1 MSNFSEQTGRPILGS
16 LEEIYGYITKRHD
29 TIMFELQESVELQTK
44 MIPVVEKAKLSGI
57 SNVYIKSIPPFVCN
71 ELTESFVG
79 LMSENVTMC
88 FIANTIFDTFD
99 DDFVSKIFSVFKTR
113 NSLRDLFVSV
123 SLMNNK
129 SARLYL
135 SGRNKLKHINFSLDF
150 SDDVGAF
157 RFCVEEIKNTPLSI
171 SCTFRDKTEW
181 DKLATT
187 LKFIKKPVPI
197 SVLTFHYVFCDV
209 GGILPVFRKLSN
221 WSIDTVWIRSCV
233 VPLPIEILKNVR
245 RVEIGLGEVDWDL
258 FATQEAINVVGEKI
272 EGSIADLMVFRCKES
287 ALVMLRNLKASNH
300 QKLKMVICTLDGP
313 DIARELKHFQEPR
326 LVSCPESEPVKRPR
340 RPRVFLPKDKEAVI
354 AECFSEPL
362 ADTSPTTSVE
372 ESEEDIICSDQ
383 LCTKSVIKSTDYFYE
398 LVCSSPDKHIVRYHK
413 ACKRTDVPCHC
424 GRVWQVCNYLQESGG
439 ERTVK
444 HTEVLVDDNS
454 VLESVLTSDPQP
466 VAGPDPEPELEAEL
480 EAETVPEPEPVVE
493 LASAPKITIHKPKFV
508 FEKSKQTRRAEVA
521 NEFKIKRNS
530 KATRPKKQT
539 LPPAK
544 QASSPAEQVCDA
556 LLKKGFFS
564 PLEECQG
571 ALDRSLSSV
580 SLATDLL
587 LSWHRQQSLWSE
599 E

>member
-29 TIMFELQESVELQTK
+29 TIMFELQESIELQTK
-44 MIPVVEKAKLSGI
+44 MIPIVEKAKLSGV

-71 ELTESFVG
+71 ELTESFVS
-79 LMSENVTMC
+79 LMSGNVTMC
-88 FIANTIFDTFD
+88 FIANTLFDTFD

-113 NSLRDLFVSV
+113 DSLRDLFVSV

-129 SARLYL
+129 SARVYL

-150 SDDVGAF
+150 SEEVGAF

-171 SCTFRDKTEW
+171 SCTFREKTEW
-181 DKLATT
+181 DKLAAT

-197 SVLTFHYVFCDV
+197 SVLTFHYVFHDV

-221 WSIDTVWIRSCV
+221 WSIDTVWLRSCV
-233 VPLPIEILKNVR
+233 VPLPIEILKNAR
-245 RVEIGLGEVDWDL
+245 RVEIGLGEVDWGL
-258 FATQEAINVVGEKI
+258 FTTEDAINVFGGEEF
-272 EGSIADLMVFRCKES
+272 EGSLEDFMVSRCKKS
-287 ALVMLRNLKASNH
+287 ALIMLRKLKASNH

-313 DIARELKHFQEPR
+313 DIAKELQHFQEPR
-326 LVSCPESEPVKRPR
+326 LVIQTESEPVKRPR

-362 ADTSPTTSVE
+362 VDTIPTTSVE
-372 ESEEDIICSDQ
+372 ESEEDTICSDQ

-398 LVCSSPDKHIVRYHK
+398 LVCSSPDKHTVRYHK
-413 ACKRTDVPCHC
+413 ACKRLDVPCHC
-424 GRVWQVCNYLQESGG
+424 ASVWQVCYYVQEKDG

-454 VLESVLTSDPQP
+454 VLESILVSP
-466 VAGPDPEPELEAEL
+466 EAERSSSS
-480 EAETVPEPEPVVE
+480 EPEPEPSPEPEPEIVPE
-493 LASAPKITIHKPKFV
+493 LVAKQAPMPKIAAQKPKFV
-508 FEKSKQTRRAEVA
+508 FEKSKQARQAEVA
-521 NEFKIKRNS
+521 NEFKIKRGS
-530 KATRPKKQT
+530 KAGRSKKQVSSSVK
-539 LPPAK
+539 P
-544 QASSPAEQVCDA
+544 ASSPAEQVCDA
-556 LLKKGFFS
+556 LLKRGFFS
-564 PLEECQG
+564 PLEECQA

-580 SLATDLL
+580 SLAIDLL
-587 LSWHRQQSLWSE
+587 LSWHRQQVAWSE